1 MSAKQTV
8 AFIEFNLNNQNLFN
22 TEYSQ
27 QKIVYLFMFII
38 LFPLLN
44 NRLQKYLKYK

>member
-22 TEYSQ
+22 T
-27 QKIVYLFMFII
+27 KHIKNINLFIFII
-38 LFPLLN
+38 LFTLLN
-44 NRLQKYLKYK
+44 NRQENYFKYK

>member
-22 TEYSQ
+22 TEYL
-27 QKIVYLFMFII
+27 QKCIIFIYVYYFIFII
-38 LFPLLN
+38 KKQTTKIF
-44 NRLQKYLKYK
+44 KK